1 MGRFD
6 RYLWN
11 RVHRLGNLDQG
22 DEKAVDQVL

>member
-11 RVHRLGNLDQG
+11 RVNRLGNLDQG